1 MAMDKKKNTHKECKQ
16 IIITGATG
24 FIGQHLIPIFIDHGY
39 EVIAIA
45 RDLVKAQKFSWFGD
59 VQFISHD
66 LQKET
71 PDFCLKEGSGLIHL
85 AWQGLPNYKS
95 LFHFEENLPQSYN
108 FIKSILSQGVKTVL
122 VTGTCFEYGFQSGAI
137 SSSAETCP
145 RNPYAL
151 AKDSLR
157 KHLEFLAKEQPFT
170 LQWARLF
177 YMYGKGQN
185 PRSVLSQ
192 LDSSIENGDSTFKM
206 SGGEQL
212 RDYLPVEEVAQQLFD
227 LYSERAA
234 GTYNICSGKPIS
246 VRRLVEERI
255 AQQQSKIEPILGHYP
270 YPDYE
275 PMAFWGVRDIGQ
287 TIRLPSLP
295 NAPLSS
301 KVSKQLMAPMRLRY
315 QPELRLLENEAFDPT
330 LIDYSD
336 NYENSQAHS
345 QKFSD
350 HMGAVLKLLKQQL
363 PQGGQLVEVGCGK
376 GAFVELAEKDG
387 HFQVSG
393 FDAAYEGDNSAI
405 EKRYLTIQ
413 DRIHADIVVL
423 RHVLEHIQNPYRFLS
438 MLSVIFGDAK
448 VYIEV
453 PDYDWIINN
462 GAFFDITYE
471 HVNYFSRNTLTK
483 LFKNGCSINEL
494 CFEGQYQYII
504 SDFQSLDPAFE
515 MLYQSS
521 HWHYETLESL
531 FPNIHRLIE
540 RIESTVQGKSLFIW
554 GAATKGCLFLA
565 YCAAQNRLIKQVK
578 FAIDINPDKIGKFLP
593 GSLVEIRS
601 KTAFFGTAKQ
611 GDVLLVSNPAYL
623 EEIKRELESAN
634 VNGVRIET
642 L

>member
-1 MAMDKKKNTHKECKQ
+1 MKNNKKNKQ
-16 IIITGATG
+16 VIITGATG

-45 RDLVKAQKFSWFGD
+45 RDLSKAQKFSWFGD
-59 VQFISHD
+59 VQFISYD
-66 LQKET
+66 LQQENLDFNIKE
-71 PDFCLKEGSGLIHL
+71 DSGLIHL

-95 LFHFEENLPQSYN
+95 LFHFEENLPNSYY
-108 FIKSILSQGVKTVL
+108 FIKSMISQGVKNVL

-137 SSSAETCP
+137 SSSTKTYP

-151 AKDSLR
+151 AKDCLR
-157 KHLEFLAKEQPFT
+157 KYLECLVEEQPFK

-185 PRSVLSQ
+185 PKSVLSQ
-192 LDSSIENGDSTFKM
+192 LDSAIESGASTFKM

-227 LYSERAA
+227 LYRERAA

-255 AQQQSKIEPILGHYP
+255 AQQHSKIQPILGHYP

-287 TIRLPSLP
+287 TIHLPSLP
-295 NAPLSS
+295 NAPVSS
-301 KVSKQLMAPMRLRY
+301 KASKQSMAPMRLRY
-315 QPELRLLENEAFDPT
+315 HPELRFLENEAFDPA

-350 HMGAVLKLLKQQL
+350 HMESVLKLLKERL
-363 PQGGQLVEVGCGK
+363 PQGGSLVEVGCGK
-376 GAFVELAEKDG
+376 GAFVELVEKDG

-393 FDAAYEGDNSAI
+393 FDAAYVGDNPAI
-405 EKRYLTIQ
+405 EKRYLTQHDKIN
-413 DRIHADIVVL
+413 ADIVVL
-423 RHVLEHIQNPYRFLS
+423 RHVLEHIKNPYQFLS
-438 MLSVIFGDAK
+438 MLLGIFRTAK
-448 VYIEV
+448 IYIEV

-462 GAFFDITYE
+462 GSFFDITYE

-483 LFKNGCSINEL
+483 LFKKGQSENDL

-504 SDFQSLDPAFE
+504 SDFPSLDPNFE
-515 MLYQSS
+515 KLYQSLN
-521 HWHYETLESL
+521 WHYETFESL

-540 RIESTVQGKSLFIW
+540 RIESTVLGQSLFVW

-565 YCAAQNRLIKQVK
+565 YCAAKNRLIEQVQ

-601 KTAFFGTAKQ
+601 KTAFFDAAKQ

-634 VNGVRIET
+634 VNGVRIQT